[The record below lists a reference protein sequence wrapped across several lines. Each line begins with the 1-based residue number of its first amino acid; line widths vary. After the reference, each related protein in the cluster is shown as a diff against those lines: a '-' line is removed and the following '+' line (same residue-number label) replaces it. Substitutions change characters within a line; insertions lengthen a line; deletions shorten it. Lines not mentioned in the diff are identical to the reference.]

1 MPFLDEKMQYCTRS
15 AKNFTNKYVLTPTQ
29 PRTIILNFQ
38 WYNNCFL
45 WMCRKGN
52 RHGRDTVQI
61 WWDSPLCQFWPP
73 SGDIQKCIP
82 LTTPLTKNF
91 FEYRTNMCIS
101 CYWSMCMH
109 STWSVTLSGVCI
121 YILGPIL
128 PYFIFQQC
136 VNYARN
142 SHFHDMIVYLGVRYG
157 NQVS

>member
-1 MPFLDEKMQYCTRS
+1 MSQTKKCHSIREVRL
-15 AKNFTNKYVLTPTQ
+15 AKVSVFYHFGGSKWCIN
-29 PRTIILNFQ
+29 
-38 WYNNCFL
+38 
-45 WMCRKGN
+45 
-52 RHGRDTVQI
+52 
-61 WWDSPLCQFWPP
+61 DSYACSNTWVRVIYASFDPP
-73 SGDIQKCIP
+73 SGDSLCKRDIQKCIP

>member
-1 MPFLDEKMQYCTRS
+1 MYTPNDPSDE
-15 AKNFTNKYVLTPTQ
+15 
-29 PRTIILNFQ
+29 
-38 WYNNCFL
+38 
-45 WMCRKGN
+45 
-52 RHGRDTVQI
+52 
-61 WWDSPLCQFWPP
+61 
-73 SGDIQKCIP
+73 
-82 LTTPLTKNF
+82 NF

-136 VNYARN
+136 VNYARD
-142 SHFHDMIVYLGVRYG
+142 SHFHDMIVYQGVEYK

>member
-1 MPFLDEKMQYCTRS
+1 
-15 AKNFTNKYVLTPTQ
+15 
-29 PRTIILNFQ
+29 
-38 WYNNCFL
+38 
-45 WMCRKGN
+45 MCEG
-52 RHGRDTVQI
+52 H
-61 WWDSPLCQFWPP
+61 LCQFWPP
-73 SGDIQKCIP
+73 SGDSLCKRDIQKCIP

-136 VNYARN
+136 VNYARD
-142 SHFHDMIVYLGVRYG
+142 SHFHDMIVYLGVKYEKSRSPWQAPAGQWLTKYSVFTFWHTSLAMIHG
-157 NQVS
+157 LQSLKVHIFSLFSI